1 MLLCLKLT
9 MELEHVN
16 WDHMEIC
23 LDIQNEWYATQS
35 NIVVSFAIRTDD
47 FLYIFLCWPQFNSQ
61 HQSSSTI
68 FICNVSMLAEPHT
81 CARLLSQH
89 TRRWWIAEYFIRM
102 AQTSHELPYKMQM
115 HTKSIFH
122 FGMCNWIRRGLH
134 VLKWSV
140 HNTQRM

>member
-47 FLYIFLCWPQFNSQ
+47 SLYIFLCWPQFNSQ

-81 CARLLSQH
+81 CARLLSH
-89 TRRWWIAEYFIRM
+89 THGDDESLNISFEWHRQAM
-102 AQTSHELPYKMQM
+102 NC
-115 HTKSIFH
+115 HTKCKCTLNQFSISE
-122 FGMCNWIRRGLH
+122 CAIGLDEG
-134 VLKWSV
+134 
-140 HNTQRM
+140 